1 MLQQPPPLR
10 LSELPEDWEAETGA
24 GKGKDRIVFEKK
36 RWKKKTFKVLKLL
49 KY

>member
-1 MLQQPPPLR
+1 MLQQPPPMR

-36 RWKKKTFKVLKLL
+36 RRVKTFKV
-49 KY
+49 Y